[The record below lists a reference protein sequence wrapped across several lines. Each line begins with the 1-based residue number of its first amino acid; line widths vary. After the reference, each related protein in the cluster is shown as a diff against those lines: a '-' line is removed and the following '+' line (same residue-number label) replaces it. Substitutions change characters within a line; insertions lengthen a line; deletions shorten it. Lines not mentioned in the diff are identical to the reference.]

1 MQLFLFAYAAV
12 ACIAEVYAAMVYIA
26 EAPVAA
32 ACIAEV
38 YAAMVYIAEAPAAV
52 ACIAGVYAAAACM
65 KLFLRDGLQ
74 NLEQH
79 HEA

>member
-1 MQLFLFAYAAV
+1 M
-12 ACIAEVYAAMVYIA
+12 IAGVYAAAACIA
-26 EAPVAA
+26 EAPVAVAYIAEALAAA
-32 ACIAEV
+32 ACIAE
-38 YAAMVYIAEAPAAV
+38 APVAV